1 MSQAFIRRL
10 SDLEN
15 VLVVGD
21 NRELFEREKRFYY
34 NVVSVSTLG
43 LIIAMRACLGEIDQP
58 EWLTA
63 QLERPIPADAPKW
76 LVEKATAQAKGLDS
90 PGYSDKEHLRQET
103 DRIIASHAKIA
114 GQPMDS
120 LADVQEYLEKRE
132 KERRSY
138 VSQKPSH

>member
-21 NRELFEREKRFYY
+21 DRELFEKEKRFYY
-34 NVVSVSTLG
+34 NVASVSTLG
-43 LIIAMRACLGEIDQP
+43 LIIAMRVSLGEIEQP

-63 QLERPIPADAPKW
+63 QLERPIPVDASKRS
-76 LVEKATAQAKGLDS
+76 VDKATAQAKGLDS
-90 PGYSDKEHLRQET
+90 PGYLDNEHLRQET

-120 LADVQEYLEKRE
+120 LADV
-132 KERRSY
+132 
-138 VSQKPSH
+138 

>member
-1 MSQAFIRRL
+1 MSQTFIRRL

-21 NRELFEREKRFYY
+21 DRELFEKEKRFYY
-34 NVVSVSTLG
+34 NVASVSTLG
-43 LIIAMRACLGEIDQP
+43 LIIAMRACLGEIEQP

-76 LVEKATAQAKGLDS
+76 LVAKATAHAKRLDS
-90 PGYSDKEHLRQET
+90 PRYSDNEHLRQET
-103 DRIIASHAKIA
+103 DRVIASHAKMT
-114 GQPMDS
+114 GRPMDS
-120 LADVQEYLEKRE
+120 LADVQAYLEKRE
-132 KERRSY
+132 KERGSY

>member
-21 NRELFEREKRFYY
+21 DRELFEREKRFYY

-43 LIIAMRACLGEIDQP
+43 LIIAMRAALGEIEQP

-63 QLERPIPADAPKW
+63 QLERPIPANAPKW
-76 LVEKATAQAKGLDS
+76 LVKRAETGAKGLDDL
-90 PGYSDKEHLRQET
+90 PARSDEELTRQI
-103 DRIIASHAKIA
+103 DQLMVSYAKTA
-114 GQPMDS
+114 GRSMDS
-120 LADVQEYLEKRE
+120 LADVQAYLEERE
-132 KERRSY
+132 KERGFY
-138 VSQKPSH
+138 VS